1 MASMNVRSGDTVEVI
16 VGGIENRGK
25 RGKVTAAYPE
35 EGTVI
40 VEGLNLV
47 TKHKKPR
54 SAQEQGGKVERPR
67 AIDVSNVMLVCPKCG
82 KTTRVSHVLG
92 DHGKYLRACKKC
104 GAVIDVKEER
114 KATKTTAK
122 TTAKKATTAKKT
134 TTRKKTTKT
143 EE

>member
-67 AIDVSNVMLVCPKCG
+67 AINVSNVMLVCPKCG

-92 DHGKYLRACKKC
+92 EHNKFLRCCKKC
-104 GAVIDVKEER
+104 GAVIDSKEER
-114 KATKTTAK
+114 KATKKGAA
-122 TTAKKATTAKKT
+122 AKKTTAKKT
-134 TTRKKTTKT
+134 TRKKTTTT
-143 EE
+143 EK